1 MSQATPPNNPNM
13 HSAMAT
19 QDPLHLFDDV
29 AEQIDALDLKPELPL
44 IVTDCDEVLMQFL
57 VGLETYLATKDLWLD
72 LQSFALT
79 GNIKHRESNEVVAAE
94 KVQGLLKDF
103 FATSTEKLLPVPGA
117 AEALKSLSDRAQ
129 IVVLTNVPLSDKVAR
144 TKHLAS
150 EGMDYPVIA
159 NKGLK
164 GGAVRRMAER
174 VNAPV
179 FFLDDIPHNIAAV
192 AKAHDACHL
201 LHFIADK
208 RLANL
213 MGAAADSHFHT
224 SDWTEAHNFISSQ
237 LDTSGF

>member
-1 MSQATPPNNPNM
+1 MSQATPPTNPYM

-29 AEQIDALDLKPELPL
+29 AEQIDALDLTPERPL

-57 VGLETYLATKDLWLD
+57 VGLEVYLATKDLWLD
-72 LQSFALT
+72 LQSFALS
-79 GNIKHRESNEVVAAE
+79 GNIKHRESNNVVATD

-129 IVVLTNVPLSDKVAR
+129 VIVLTNVPLADKTAR
-144 TKHLAS
+144 ARHLAS
-150 EGMDYPVIA
+150 ENMAYPVVA
-159 NKGLK
+159 NRGLK

-179 FFLDDIPHNIAAV
+179 FFLDDIPHNITAV
-192 AKAHDACHL
+192 AKAHKACHL

-224 SDWTEAHNFISSQ
+224 SDWTEAHNFISNQ
-237 LDTSGF
+237 LDVSGF

>member
-1 MSQATPPNNPNM
+1 MSEATPPSTPP
-13 HSAMAT
+13 HLRGL
-19 QDPLHLFDDV
+19 DPLALHDEV
-29 AEQIDALDLKPELPL
+29 AEQIDLLDLTPGKPLV
-44 IVTDCDEVLMQFL
+44 VTDCDEVLMQFL
-57 VGLETYLATKDLWLD
+57 VGLETYLETQGLWLD
-72 LQSFALT
+72 LKSFALS
-79 GNIKHRESNEVVAAE
+79 GNIKSRATNEVVE
-94 KVQGLLKDF
+94 QSKMPGLMQDF

-117 AEALKSLSDRAQ
+117 ADALKALSERAQ
-129 IVVLTNVPLSDKVAR
+129 IVVLTNVPLADKEAR
-144 TKHLAS
+144 TRHLAS

-192 AKAHDACHL
+192 AKAHEECHL

-224 SDWTEAHNFISSQ
+224 SDWTEAHNFISGQ
-237 LDTSGF
+237 LDASGF

>member
-1 MSQATPPNNPNM
+1 MSEAAPPNNPNM

-19 QDPLHLFDDV
+19 QDPLHLFDEV
-29 AEQIDALDLKPELPL
+29 AEQINALDLKPELPL

-79 GNIKHRESNEVVAAE
+79 GNIKRRESNEVVAAE
-94 KVQGLLKDF
+94 RVQGLLKDF

-117 AEALKSLSDRAQ
+117 ADALKTLSERAQ
-129 IVVLTNVPLSDKVAR
+129 IVVLTNVPLADKGAR
-144 TKHLAS
+144 TRHLAS

-164 GGAVRRMAER
+164 GGAVRRMADR

-179 FFLDDIPHNIAAV
+179 FFLDDIPHNITSV
-192 AKAHDACHL
+192 AKAHDTCHL

-224 SDWTEAHNFISSQ
+224 SDWTEAHNFISGQ
-237 LDTSGF
+237 LDASGF